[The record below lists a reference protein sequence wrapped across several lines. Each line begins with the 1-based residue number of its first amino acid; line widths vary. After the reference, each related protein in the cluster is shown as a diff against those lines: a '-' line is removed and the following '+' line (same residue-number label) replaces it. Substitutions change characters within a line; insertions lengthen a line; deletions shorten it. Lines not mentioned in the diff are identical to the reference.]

1 MAQGLPVPAQ
11 RQAPAQQARPRAAQ
25 VPRRHLHQRLLLA
38 RPPRLPQ
45 VREAK
50 NKCRFLEGEDRPH
63 RGRIEADLRAAK
75 QIRIWTGT
83 AARAANT
90 PSNRPASIMKFSP
103 KSKPSWAC
111 RKASAAT
118 RKRRR
123 RKNKI
128 IADSNVTPLMKL
140 I

>member
-1 MAQGLPVPAQ
+1 MAQELPVPAQ

-75 QIRIWTGT
+75 T
-83 AARAANT
+83 NT
-90 PSNRPASIMKFSP
+90 HMDWHRRESRQYTLKQTRKHHEVLAQVEAELGLP
-103 KSKPSWAC
+103 KS
-111 RKASAAT
+111 SAAT